1 MNAENLSEAYYIN
14 NEIKELQR
22 QKSILESG
30 AGLGVTIQST
40 YQDNA
45 FWMLYAC
52 MLWLNLIA
60 VSMKRKLCWLI
71 WEFPSL
77 NASRNRA
84 GKTPPE
90 ALRSCAEQ

>member
-22 QKSILESG
+22 KKSMLESG

-45 FWMLYAC
+45 FLDAIRPHAVAE
-52 MLWLNLIA
+52 LDRRIEEKKAVLVNLGI
-60 VSMKRKLCWLI
+60 S
-71 WEFPSL
+71 FS
-77 NASRNRA
+77 
-84 GKTPPE
+84 
-90 ALRSCAEQ
+90 

>member
-22 QKSILESG
+22 QKSIQESG

-45 FWMLYAC
+45 FLDA
-52 MLWLNLIA
+52 IRPHA
-60 VSMKRKLCWLI
+60 V
-71 WEFPSL
+71 
-77 NASRNRA
+77 
-84 GKTPPE
+84 
-90 ALRSCAEQ
+90 AELDRRIDEKKVVLVNFGVSFS

>member
-45 FWMLYAC
+45 FLDAIRPHAVDE
-52 MLWLNLIA
+52 LDRRIEEKRAVLVNLG
-60 VSMKRKLCWLI
+60 VS
-71 WEFPSL
+71 FS
-77 NASRNRA
+77 
-84 GKTPPE
+84 
-90 ALRSCAEQ
+90 

>member
-1 MNAENLSEAYYIN
+1 MPVNAENLSEAYYIN

-45 FWMLYAC
+45 FLDAIRPHAVAE
-52 MLWLNLIA
+52 LDRRIDEKKVVLVNLG
-60 VSMKRKLCWLI
+60 VS
-71 WEFPSL
+71 FS
-77 NASRNRA
+77 
-84 GKTPPE
+84 
-90 ALRSCAEQ
+90 

>member
-45 FWMLYAC
+45 FLDAIR
-52 MLWLNLIA
+52 LHAVAELDRRIDEKKAVLVNLG
-60 VSMKRKLCWLI
+60 VS
-71 WEFPSL
+71 FS
-77 NASRNRA
+77 
-84 GKTPPE
+84 
-90 ALRSCAEQ
+90 

>member
-1 MNAENLSEAYYIN
+1 MNAENPSEAYYIN

-45 FWMLYAC
+45 FLDAIRPHAVAE
-52 MLWLNLIA
+52 LDRRIDEKKVVLVNLG
-60 VSMKRKLCWLI
+60 VS
-71 WEFPSL
+71 FS
-77 NASRNRA
+77 
-84 GKTPPE
+84 
-90 ALRSCAEQ
+90 

>member
-45 FWMLYAC
+45 FLDA
-52 MLWLNLIA
+52 IRPHA
-60 VSMKRKLCWLI
+60 V
-71 WEFPSL
+71 
-77 NASRNRA
+77 
-84 GKTPPE
+84 
-90 ALRSCAEQ
+90 AELDRRIDEKKVVLVNFGVSFS

>member
-22 QKSILESG
+22 QKRILESG

-45 FWMLYAC
+45 FLDAIRPHAVAE
-52 MLWLNLIA
+52 LDRRIDEKKVVLVNLG
-60 VSMKRKLCWLI
+60 VS
-71 WEFPSL
+71 FS
-77 NASRNRA
+77 
-84 GKTPPE
+84 
-90 ALRSCAEQ
+90 

>member
-45 FWMLYAC
+45 FLDAIRPHAVAE
-52 MLWLNLIA
+52 LDRRIEEKKAVLVNLGI
-60 VSMKRKLCWLI
+60 S
-71 WEFPSL
+71 FF
-77 NASRNRA
+77 
-84 GKTPPE
+84 
-90 ALRSCAEQ
+90 

>member
-45 FWMLYAC
+45 FLDAIRPHAVAE
-52 MLWLNLIA
+52 LDRRIEEKRAVLVNLG
-60 VSMKRKLCWLI
+60 VS
-71 WEFPSL
+71 FP
-77 NASRNRA
+77 
-84 GKTPPE
+84 
-90 ALRSCAEQ
+90 

>member
-1 MNAENLSEAYYIN
+1 MNVENLSEAYYIN

-45 FWMLYAC
+45 FLDAIRPHAVAE
-52 MLWLNLIA
+52 LDRRIDEKKVVLVNLG
-60 VSMKRKLCWLI
+60 VS
-71 WEFPSL
+71 FS
-77 NASRNRA
+77 
-84 GKTPPE
+84 
-90 ALRSCAEQ
+90 